1 MLKPLAQTIVQK
13 IIDKDGFY
21 SIDAVEGEEY
31 QEMTNDISLVCNQK
45 DGDEYVGVNNL
56 DWCII
61 NFYDSKKK
69 FKGWIEWIEDNN
81 RDERVSDYSMN
92 LEEYIDLNKVIDE
105 WSKEYSRL

>member
-1 MLKPLAQTIVQK
+1 MLEPLAKTIVQK
-13 IIDKDGFY
+13 IIDKGGFY
-21 SIDAVEGEEY
+21 SISAEGEEY
-31 QEMTNDISLVCNQK
+31 QEKTNDIALVCNQK

-56 DWCII
+56 DWCFI

-81 RDERVSDYSMN
+81 RDERVSDYSIN

>member
-1 MLKPLAQTIVQK
+1 MLEPLAKMIVQEVV
-13 IIDKDGFY
+13 DEGGFY
-21 SIDAVEGEEY
+21 SIEAEGEEY
-31 QEMTNDISLVCNQK
+31 QEITNDISLVCNQK
-45 DGDEYVGVNNL
+45 DEDKYVGVNNL
-56 DWCII
+56 DWCFI

-81 RDERVSDYSMN
+81 RDERVSDYSIN

>member
-1 MLKPLAQTIVQK
+1 MLEPLAKTIVQK
-13 IIDKDGFY
+13 VIDKGGFY
-21 SIDAVEGEEY
+21 SIEAEGEEY
-31 QEMTNDISLVCNQK
+31 QEITDDISLVCNQK
-45 DGDEYVGVNNL
+45 DGDEYVGVDNL
-56 DWCII
+56 EWCFI